1 MSTLNGACATVTQ
14 SGQITSNGNF
24 SCQMDSSGTQYTID
38 YNGSVVNPVPVVS
51 LTGQD
56 PTLTFVLNAY
66 TSGCKVYVYQQTP
79 NGPVPAPSSF
89 DLIVASIS

>member
-1 MSTLNGACATVTQ
+1 MSTLNGACATITQ
-14 SGQITSNGNF
+14 DGMITSNGNF
-24 SCQMDSSGTQYTID
+24 SCQYTGSEYTID

-66 TSGCKVYVYQQTP
+66 SGGCKVYIYQQTS
-79 NGPVPAPSSF
+79 NGPVPAASSF
-89 DLIVASIS
+89 NLIVASIS